1 MAYPIVVI
9 KQPSRKPLYLQV
21 RASCEIGRECDGVLL
36 ADPQVS
42 RRHASIDLVGDMVV
56 VEDLGSTNGT
66 LLDGQR
72 CTSAVALRPGSVV
85 RVGDTTIELVLERA
99 GSGEIPDG
107 LSSARQTTVTG
118 TPGDDGRV
126 RASGDRLGRETSI
139 DVLARVAD
147 EVPPPQL
154 TPDEFEGTIT
164 IVFSDIESS
173 TERATSMGD
182 TAWMKVLNRHNEII
196 RRRLKEWRGK
206 EVKNQGDGFM
216 LTFAG
221 VHRAL
226 KCMIA
231 IQQDLAADASK
242 NPKDGVRIR
251 VGMHTGEVIVESGDI
266 FGKHVM
272 MAARVGGV
280 ALGGEILVSALV
292 REIASARG
300 DIAFGEPRAATFKGI
315 EGEHF
320 VYPVLWEEY
329 SPE

>member
-9 KQPSRKPLYLQV
+9 KQPGRRPLHLQV
-21 RASCEIGRECDGVLL
+21 RGACELGRECDGVLL

-42 RRHASIDLVGDMVV
+42 RRHATLDLVGEMVV
-56 VEDLGSTNGT
+56 IEDLGSTNGT
-66 LLDGQR
+66 LLDGSR
-72 CTSAVALRPGSVV
+72 VTAPVALRPGSVV
-85 RVGDTTIELVLERA
+85 RLGDTTVELVLERTDDA
-99 GSGEIPDG
+99 GAGDG
-107 LSSARQTTVTG
+107 AGRQTTVTG
-118 TPGDDGRV
+118 TPAADGRV

-182 TAWMKVLNRHNEII
+182 TAWMKVLNRHNSII
-196 RRRLKEWRGK
+196 RRRLQEFRGK

-226 KCMIA
+226 RCMIA
-231 IQQDLAADASK
+231 IQQDLEEDCRENPADA
-242 NPKDGVRIR
+242 VRIR

-272 MAARVGGV
+272 MAARVGGA

-300 DIAFGEPRAATFKGI
+300 DIAFGEPRQVTFKGI
-315 EGEHF
+315 EGEHL
-320 VYPVLWEEY
+320 VYPVLWEQSEG
-329 SPE
+329 S

>member
-1 MAYPIVVI
+1 MAFPIVVV
-9 KQPSRKPLYLQV
+9 KQPNRRPLYLQV
-21 RASCEIGRECDGVLL
+21 RASCEIGRECDGILL

-42 RRHASIDLVGDMVV
+42 RRHAALDLVGEMVV

-66 LLDGQR
+66 LLDGSR
-72 CTSAVALRPGSVV
+72 VTAPVALRPGSVV
-85 RVGDTTIELVLERA
+85 RVGDTTIELVLERTGE
-99 GSGEIPDG
+99 GSEGIAA
-107 LSSARQTTVTG
+107 ARQTTVTG
-118 TPGDDGRV
+118 TPADDGRV

-182 TAWMKVLNRHNEII
+182 TAWMKVLNRHNDII

-231 IQQDLAADASK
+231 IQQDLDADASA
-242 NPKDGVRIR
+242 NPNDGVRIR

-272 MAARVGGV
+272 MAARVGGA

-300 DIAFGEPRAATFKGI
+300 DIAFGEPRPVTFKGI

-320 VYPVLWEEY
+320 VYPVLWEDY
-329 SPE
+329 APE